1 MPHSDTVLIAE
12 DDEDTIFVLERS
24 LRKLGMRNPVKV
36 VHDGE
41 QAINYLEQDDSHK
54 PPRLAVLDIKMPL
67 KDGFEVLN
75 RIRSNPKLSRLP
87 VIMFS
92 NSQDERDVDRAY
104 DLGANSYVV
113 KPTDPRQMDQVV
125 EKIHDYW
132 INVNK
137 KPTLA

>member
-1 MPHSDTVLIAE
+1 MPHTHPVLIAE

-24 LRKLGMRNPVKV
+24 LRKLGMTNPVKI

-41 QAINYLEQDDSHK
+41 QAINYLEHDDTHK
-54 PPRLAVLDIKMPL
+54 TPRLAVLDVKMPL
-67 KDGFEVLN
+67 KDGFDVLN

-92 NSQDERDVDRAY
+92 NSQDDRDVDRAY